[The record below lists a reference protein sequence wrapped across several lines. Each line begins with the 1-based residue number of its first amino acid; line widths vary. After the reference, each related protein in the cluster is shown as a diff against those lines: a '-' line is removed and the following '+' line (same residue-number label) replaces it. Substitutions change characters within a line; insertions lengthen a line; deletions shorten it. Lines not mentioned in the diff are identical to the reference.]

1 MVGKTKRDINKMHI
15 EIDQSG
21 KVEQLNKDT
30 YIAFSNHEQY
40 CVKLPKNIKQEI
52 VYEYRTKVRQLIQKL
67 FAVCVFYCLKDY
79 IGKKEMIT
87 IDLEYPGWE
96 DFIKRELAASIK
108 TIHVNF
114 DNKIIRFGQITKE
127 SKAHKLA
134 LRTFREEERP
144 NRILTKNE
152 VLKWL
157 K

>member
-1 MVGKTKRDINKMHI
+1 MHI

-21 KVEQLNKDT
+21 KIEQLNKDT

-40 CVKLPKNIKQEI
+40 CVKLPKDAKQEI
-52 VYEYRTKVRQLIQKL
+52 VYEYRTKVRQIIQKL
-67 FAVCVFYCLKDY
+67 FAICIFYCLKDY
-79 IGKKEMIT
+79 LGKKEMIT

-96 DFIKRELAASIK
+96 NFIKRELVSHIKRAS
-108 TIHVNF
+108 VNF
-114 DNKIIRFGQITKE
+114 DNKIIRFGQITKD

-134 LRTFREEERP
+134 LRTFRKEEKP

>member
-1 MVGKTKRDINKMHI
+1 MHI
-15 EIDQSG
+15 EIDQSE
-21 KVEQLNKDT
+21 KIEQLNKDT

-40 CVKLPKNIKQEI
+40 CVKLPKDVKQEI

-67 FAVCVFYCLKDY
+67 FSICVFCCIRDY
-79 IGKKEMIT
+79 LERKELIT
-87 IDLEYPGWE
+87 LDLEYAGWQ
-96 DFIKRELAASIK
+96 DFIKRELFSLIK
-108 TIHVNF
+108 STHKNF
-114 DNKIIRFGQITKE
+114 DNKIIRFGSITKD

-134 LRTFREEERP
+134 LRTFRGEEKP